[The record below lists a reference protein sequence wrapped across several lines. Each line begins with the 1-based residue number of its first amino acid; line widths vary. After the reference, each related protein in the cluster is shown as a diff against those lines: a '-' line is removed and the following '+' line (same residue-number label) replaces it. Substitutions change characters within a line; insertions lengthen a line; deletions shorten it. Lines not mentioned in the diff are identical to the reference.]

1 MEHSI
6 ESILKSIE
14 LNWIQLQMKNW
25 NKKDFSNFF
34 IKRIQRH
41 SKTNKEDSTKKNSKK
56 FVWENV
62 HEEAFKSFIKI
73 LTDTNSPVLGHFN
86 PGAQA
91 ISITDA
97 SKVGFGMTLLLRDKE
112 NLKCLCTL
120 QCHSQM
126 VSDLESRYML
136 CELEAKGI
144 LFRTRKYWLYLKGIE
159 FEVWTDHAPM
169 VNIYNGS
176 YLKTNKNE
184 RIKGILSKTAHFE
197 FEVKWVPGPTGT
209 NSIQSTF
216 KLAVK

>member
-1 MEHSI
+1 
-6 ESILKSIE
+6 
-14 LNWIQLQMKNW
+14 MKKW
-25 NKKDFSNFF
+25 NQKDCFIVF
-34 IKRIQRH
+34 IKRTHRQI
-41 SKTNKEDSTKKNSKK
+41 KNSKK
-56 FVWENV
+56 FVWENK
-62 HEEAFKSFIKI
+62 HEEAFKSVIKI
-73 LTDTNSPVLGHFN
+73 LTDPNSPTLGHFDLD
-86 PGAQA
+86 AQT
-91 ISITDA
+91 ISITDVTR
-97 SKVGFGMTLLLRDKE
+97 VGFGTALLLRDKE
-112 NLKCLCTL
+112 NMKRLRLL

-197 FEVKWVPGPTGT
+197 FEVKWVPGPTDT